1 MGGQIWKVNPAIAD
15 ESGGVRPKLLVRS
28 RPDELSFQLDLL
40 GLNWPVRDFVA
51 SVLALTIA
59 PALEMTPLP
68 TLDDFPMRTTDLI
81 RYGDTDRQGHVN
93 NAVFATFLE
102 TGRVAFLFDR
112 NSSILPEGTMLVI
125 ARLVIDFRS
134 ELNWPGKVEIGTR
147 VEGISNRS
155 FTLSQALFH
164 NGKCAATSES
174 TIVLID
180 ESTRRSTPL
189 TEELVNALAQW
200 RKS

>member
-1 MGGQIWKVNPAIAD
+1 VKLVLHALYFLYD
-15 ESGGVRPKLLVRS
+15 VRAVTRWAVRH
-28 RPDELSFQLDLL
+28 L
-40 GLNWPVRDFVA
+40 VA

-93 NAVFATFLE
+93 NAVFATFFE

-112 NSSILPEGTMLVI
+112 NSSILPERTMLVI

-147 VEGISNRS
+147 VEGSMAKVLSDLGPLKREISDL
-155 FTLSQALFH
+155 FGTLSLRPEGKSAGYKALL
-164 NGKCAATSES
+164 K
-174 TIVLID
+174 LL
-180 ESTRRSTPL
+180 PL
-189 TEELVNALAQW
+189 GEPIPVA
-200 RKS
+200 SS